1 MHGNGLHHNHLGKAS
16 HRWDVP
22 LTVSRRS
29 FIRFTFWM
37 DQELAMLEAR
47 WGGGALAEETQIDKR
62 RFGSTDP
69 LA

>member
-1 MHGNGLHHNHLGKAS
+1 MHGNGLHHNHFGKAS
-16 HRWDVP
+16 QRWDVP
-22 LTVSRRS
+22 ITVSRRS

-47 WGGGALAEETQIDKR
+47 RGGRALAESTQIDKR

-69 LA
+69 PF

>member
-1 MHGNGLHHNHLGKAS
+1 MHGNGLHHNHFSRAS
-16 HRWDVP
+16 ERWDVP
-22 LTVSRRS
+22 VIVSRRS

-37 DQELAMLEAR
+37 DQELAILEAR
-47 WGGGALAEETQIDKR
+47 SCHTVSTGGPRIDKQ

>member
-1 MHGNGLHHNHLGKAS
+1 MHGNGLDHNHFGKAS
-16 HRWDVP
+16 KRWDAP
-22 LTVSRRS
+22 ITVSRRS
-29 FIRFTFWM
+29 FVRFTFWM

-47 WGGGALAEETQIDKR
+47 WGGGALAEETQIYKR